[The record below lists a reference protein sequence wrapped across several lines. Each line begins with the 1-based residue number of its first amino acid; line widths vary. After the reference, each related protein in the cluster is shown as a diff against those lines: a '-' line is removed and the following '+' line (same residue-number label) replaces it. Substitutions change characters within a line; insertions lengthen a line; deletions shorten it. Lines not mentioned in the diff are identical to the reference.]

1 MFRVLSKALAAL
13 VVATPLLA
21 DTDDSNMSA
30 LFNQEARALNAAS
43 AAHLQRLVTPASA
56 NGSSVKAMRYDT
68 AWLANQSIEATGD
81 AWQCLTEA
89 LYFEA
94 RGETLRG
101 QFAVAEVILN
111 RVDSPRYPGTVCGVV
126 NQSCQFSYTCDGH
139 PESMSE
145 TAARAQVGKVAALML
160 EGAPRE
166 LTEGATHYHTV
177 AVNPRWASEFPM
189 TTQIGVHR
197 FYRQPLQISMN

>member
-1 MFRVLSKALAAL
+1 M
-13 VVATPLLA
+13 
-21 DTDDSNMSA
+21 
-30 LFNQEARALNAAS
+30 
-43 AAHLQRLVTPASA
+43 
-56 NGSSVKAMRYDT
+56 
-68 AWLANQSIEATGD
+68 
-81 AWQCLTEA
+81 
-89 LYFEA
+89 
-94 RGETLRG
+94 
-101 QFAVAEVILN
+101 ILN

-126 NQSCQFSYTCDGH
+126 NQTCQFSYTCDGL

-177 AVNPRWASEFPM
+177 AVNPRWASKFPM